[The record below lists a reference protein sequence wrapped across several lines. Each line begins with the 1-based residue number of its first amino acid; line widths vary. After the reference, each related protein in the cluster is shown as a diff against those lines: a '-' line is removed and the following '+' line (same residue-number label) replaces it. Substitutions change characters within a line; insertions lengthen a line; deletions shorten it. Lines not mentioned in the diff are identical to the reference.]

1 MTAKDQVFL
10 YCFLLYE
17 GQDQQILSFLPDDRA
32 RLVQKEAK
40 RYDRF
45 PKEVR
50 MTLVTKLLGYLVQHV
65 RNRNL
70 ERIHPSWIAETLA
83 KESPQVAFIVLE
95 RLSPEYRKTVL
106 DLYVKLRTAPP
117 MTYVTPNA
125 GDAIF
130 QLFTGRFEP
139 MSAPWGESQL
149 TLQNIYLLKQEEIFL
164 FLKHVGVREI
174 ARASSIAGKNA
185 LAALV
190 TRFPANLQQDFLNGI
205 KVASGDDQEKVKLAA
220 KRLSQIDLASMSM
233 DEATL
238 KVGLT
243 KMGGSLRNQKSTAVK
258 IAQALPYSFGM
269 ILLEAREE
277 MEAADNEEQEL
288 LGILRELVES
298 QKIDRQ
304 QVDSLFSSIAR
315 ARPSTVSS
323 EARKLERN
331 NL

>member
-1 MTAKDQVFL
+1 
-10 YCFLLYE
+10 
-17 GQDQQILSFLPDDRA
+17 
-32 RLVQKEAK
+32 
-40 RYDRF
+40 
-45 PKEVR
+45 
-50 MTLVTKLLGYLVQHV
+50 MTLVSKLLGYLVQHV

-70 ERIHPSWIAETLA
+70 ERIHPSWIAEALI
-83 KESPQVAFIVLE
+83 KEPPQVAFLILE

-106 DLYVKLRTAPP
+106 DLYTKTRPAPP
-117 MTYVTPNA
+117 MTYVA
-125 GDAIF
+125 QQSVDAIF
-130 QLFTGRFEP
+130 QLFSLRFEP

-149 TLQNIYLLKQEEIFL
+149 TLQNIYLLKQEEIFV

-190 TRFPANLQQDFLNGI
+190 TRFPTNLQQDFVNGI
-205 KVASGDDQEKVKLAA
+205 KAAASDPAEKVKLAA

-243 KMGGSLRNQKSTAVK
+243 KIGGSLQNQKATAVK
-258 IAQALPYSFGM
+258 IAQALPYSLGM
-269 ILLEAREE
+269 ILLEAREQ
-277 MEAADNEEQEL
+277 MEAGENEEQEL
-288 LGILRELVES
+288 VGILRELVDS

-315 ARPSTVSS
+315 ARPSTTTSGV
-323 EARKLERN
+323 RKLEQ
-331 NL
+331 